1 MKIYLKIWRQKNKN
15 TKGKF
20 ERYTL
25 NDISESM
32 SFLEMLDFLNNKL
45 VSQKKEAVA
54 FDSDCREGICGMC
67 GLFINGRAHG
77 PIKGTTT
84 CQLHMRSFK
93 EGSTITI
100 EPWRAKSFPVI
111 KDLIVDRSAFDKLMQ
126 VGGFVSVNTG
136 GAIDGNAIP

>member
-54 FDSDCREGICGMC
+54 FDSACREGELCGVL
-67 GLFINGRAHG
+67 G
-77 PIKGTTT
+77 
-84 CQLHMRSFK
+84 
-93 EGSTITI
+93 
-100 EPWRAKSFPVI
+100 
-111 KDLIVDRSAFDKLMQ
+111 
-126 VGGFVSVNTG
+126 
-136 GAIDGNAIP
+136 

>member
-45 VSQKKEAVA
+45 VSQKKEAC
-54 FDSDCREGICGMC
+54 S
-67 GLFINGRAHG
+67 L
-77 PIKGTTT
+77 
-84 CQLHMRSFK
+84 
-93 EGSTITI
+93 
-100 EPWRAKSFPVI
+100 
-111 KDLIVDRSAFDKLMQ
+111 
-126 VGGFVSVNTG
+126 
-136 GAIDGNAIP
+136 

>member
-77 PIKGTTT
+77 PIKGTTFSV
-84 CQLHMRSFK
+84 LK
-93 EGSTITI
+93 
-100 EPWRAKSFPVI
+100 KSNI
-111 KDLIVDRSAFDKLMQ
+111 SKKDFSNFHFYL
-126 VGGFVSVNTG
+126 
-136 GAIDGNAIP
+136 